1 MAWNKNNKLI
11 FILGMVF
18 IPFFALLLIG
28 LKIIVAL
35 PVRTSS
41 SALLVRNIKL
51 AGREI
56 EVEVADT
63 PEERYQGLSGR
74 DRLCVDCG
82 MLFNF
87 PDDIEKSF
95 VMRNMK
101 FPLDIIFISRGII
114 KNIASGAAPEGNS
127 PIRTYNSDGSADQVL
142 ELNGGYCAS
151 HNIKPG
157 DRLEI
162 SQ

>member
-1 MAWNKNNKLI
+1 MVWNKNNKLI
-11 FILGMVF
+11 FILGIVF

-28 LKIIVAL
+28 LKIIVSL
-35 PVRTSS
+35 PVKTSS
-41 SALLVRNIKL
+41 PALLIQNIKL

-56 EVEVADT
+56 KAEVVDT
-63 PEERYQGLSGR
+63 PAERYQGLSGR
-74 DRLCVDCG
+74 DHLCADCG
-82 MLFNF
+82 MLFDF

-114 KNIASGAAPEGNS
+114 KNIAAGAPPEGAQ
-127 PIRTYNSDGSADQVL
+127 PARTYNSDGSADQVL